1 MSLVMTTPIHQPVL
15 LQEAIDAL
23 QVQPGKHYVDCTL
36 GHGGHAQAILGRS
49 QPGGKLL
56 GIDTDP
62 EAIRVSKS
70 RLINYADS
78 FITVNDNFVNLE
90 TICKENNFLPVQ
102 GILFDLG
109 ISSAQIE
116 EPGRGFSFQ
125 QDGPVDMR
133 FSPVQELTA
142 ADIINILSED
152 KLAELI
158 RSYGEEHY
166 SKQIAKHIV
175 RHRPITTTLALA
187 SIIEHAV
194 GGRKG
199 KIHPATRTFMAL
211 RIATNRELENLTTA
225 LKQAVTCLGHNG
237 RLVVISYHSLEDRLV
252 KQIMKQ
258 ESIGCICPPRIPECT
273 CGRTPTLKLIS
284 KKVITPSPEEI
295 ESNSRSRSAKLR
307 VAERI

>member
-15 LQEAIDAL
+15 LQEAIEAL
-23 QVQPGKHYVDCTL
+23 QIQPGKRYVDCTL
-36 GHGGHAQAILGRS
+36 GHGGHAQAILRNS

-70 RLINYADS
+70 RLMNYADS
-78 FITVNDNFVNLE
+78 LIMVNDNFVNLE
-90 TICKENNFLPVQ
+90 TICRENDFLPAQ

-133 FSPVQELTA
+133 FSPDQELTA
-142 ADIINILSED
+142 SDIINILSED

-158 RSYGEEHY
+158 RSYGEENY

-211 RIATNRELENLTTA
+211 RIATNRELESLTTA
-225 LKQAVTCLGHNG
+225 LEQAIACLDRNG

-273 CGRTPTLKLIS
+273 CGRIPTLNLIS

>member
-15 LQEAIDAL
+15 LQEAIEAL
-23 QVQPGKHYVDCTL
+23 QVQPGKRYVDCTL
-36 GHGGHAQAILGRS
+36 GHGGHAQAILRRS

-56 GIDTDP
+56 GIDADS

-70 RLINYADS
+70 RLINYAES
-78 FITVNDNFVNLE
+78 VIMVNDNFVNLE
-90 TICKENNFLPVQ
+90 TICRENNFLPVQ

-116 EPGRGFSFQ
+116 EPWRGFSFQ

-133 FSPVQELTA
+133 FSQGQELTA

-158 RSYGEEHY
+158 RSYGEERY
-166 SKQIAKHIV
+166 SQQIAKHIV
-175 RHRPITTTLALA
+175 RHRPIPTTLALA
-187 SIIEHAV
+187 SVIEHAV

-211 RIATNRELENLTTA
+211 RIATNRELENLTIA
-225 LKQAVTCLGHNG
+225 LKQAISCLDPNG

-258 ESIGCICPPRIPECT
+258 ESIGCVCPPKIPECI
-273 CGRTPTLKLIS
+273 CGHTPTLKLIS
-284 KKVITPSPEEI
+284 KKVITPSPGEI
-295 ESNSRSRSAKLR
+295 EANSRSRSAKLR